1 MGQAPSELERR
12 TGGSC
17 VVGGRALQVTRES
30 RNIGSG
36 ARRRTLDLSF
46 LIPPMQPALSLRCS
60 GKMPQSLVF
69 EEPKR

>member
-1 MGQAPSELERR
+1 MGQAAPELER

-30 RNIGSG
+30 RGVRLG
-36 ARRRTLDLSF
+36 PRRRTLDLSF
-46 LIPPMQPALSLRCS
+46 LLPPMQSALSLRYT
-60 GKMPQSLVF
+60 GKMPPSLVF